1 MQETIFTP
9 SGEKYITM
17 YYDENNV
24 KMRLHHYD
32 PQEIMV
38 NFDRKAIPKI
48 IEFLELARQK

>member
-24 KMRLHHYD
+24 KLRLHHYD
-32 PQEIMV
+32 PQEILV
-38 NFDRKAIPKI
+38 SIDRKAIPKM